1 MGQTPRSPPVYATH
15 NTRDALS
22 VNRQC
27 HVPAIFASANAD
39 NVARMMPLVLYKRQ
53 AEDQTV
59 LTHLD
64 PASALAAGLLI
75 FALVMVIMFEATNGF
90 HDAANAVATVIYTKS
105 LQPGQAVVLSGLM
118 NFTGVMVGG
127 IAVAY
132 ALVELLPAEVLSP
145 PDGGPA
151 IAMLVSLF
159 LAALSWNL
167 GTWWFALP
175 NSSSHCLIGALIGVA
190 LGDALLHSRTLSD
203 GVHWGQ
209 LWKVLEALAVSP
221 VLGFVLAGAL
231 YFLCRKTLHDPHLYE
246 PATERPPIW
255 WMRGILI
262 LTCSSVSFAHGTN
275 DGQKSIGLIMLTIIG
290 IFPATYALNPNSH
303 QSLKDVSSVM
313 QQTMPLIERY
323 GDDQK
328 AAALAAAKSIEQEAS
343 SAEPSATTES
353 GARRPNANEPNA
365 APNAPKPRLQLG
377 PNSPAA
383 KIRATIR
390 DDVYQVISQLK
401 HAEESK
407 GITPDDKKTAQ
418 KLAKQLGQSVEYA
431 PLWVRMLSALCLGL
445 GTMIGYKRIVK
456 TLGERLG
463 NIHLTPAQGASA
475 EVVSALL
482 IGTAG
487 FTGLPVSTTHIVTS
501 GIAGTMVASGAGLK
515 YGMISRIAIAWLIT
529 LPVTISIAGGLYY
542 LLANPQL

>member
-1 MGQTPRSPPVYATH
+1 MQADDWRV
-15 NTRDALS
+15 LS
-22 VNRQC
+22 
-27 HVPAIFASANAD
+27 
-39 NVARMMPLVLYKRQ
+39 
-53 AEDQTV
+53 
-59 LTHLD
+59 HLD

-105 LQPGQAVVLSGLM
+105 LQPGQAVVLSGVM
-118 NFTGVMVGG
+118 NFVGVLVGG

-132 ALVELLPAEVLSP
+132 ALVELLPAEALSP

-159 LAALSWNL
+159 LAALGWNL
-167 GTWWFALP
+167 ATWWFALP

-190 LGDALLHSRTLSD
+190 LGDSLLHSRAVRD

-209 LWKVLEALAVSP
+209 LWRVLEALAVSP
-221 VLGFVLAGAL
+221 LLGFVLAGAL
-231 YFLCRKTLHDPHLYE
+231 YFLCRKTLHDPNLYQ
-246 PATERPPIW
+246 PVTEKPPIW

-290 IFPATYALNPNSH
+290 IFPATYALNPTSH
-303 QSLKDVSSVM
+303 LSLKDMSSVM
-313 QQTMPLIERY
+313 QQAAPLIERY

-328 AAALAAAKSIEQEAS
+328 ASGLAAAKSIEQQAS
-343 SAEPSATTES
+343 SA
-353 GARRPNANEPNA
+353 ARDDPQQHA
-365 APNAPKPRLQLG
+365 AQPDAAQPRVQAG
-377 PNSPAA
+377 RNSPSA

-390 DDVYQVISQLK
+390 DDAYQVISQLK

-407 GITPDDKKTAQ
+407 QISADDKKTAQ
-418 KLAKQLGQSVEYA
+418 KLGKELGQAVEYA
-431 PLWVRMLSALCLGL
+431 PFWVRMLSALCLGI

-475 EVVSALL
+475 EVVSAIL

-501 GIAGTMVASGAGLK
+501 GIAGTMVASRAGLR

-542 LLANPQL
+542 FLANPHL